1 MSAPPKYK
9 GQLFLLPCPI
19 SEEDFKLVI
28 PEEVVKRV
36 QSFRYFA
43 VEDLKSARRFLRR
56 MDRSFPID
64 DSTFFILNKKTP
76 SDQLEKMI
84 EPLLNGEDVAIISE
98 AGCPGIADPG
108 AALVDL
114 AHQHD
119 LRIHPMVGPSSI
131 LLALMGSGFNG
142 QSFTFH
148 GYLPKERKDRVRA
161 IKDFEF
167 NTLKSG
173 HTNLFMDTPFR
184 NMNVLHDLLNELSD
198 STLLCIASNITGQT
212 EKIHTKSV
220 LDWRESAYD
229 LGKIPTIFA
238 IGKGQSKK

>member
-9 GQLFLLPCPI
+9 GKLFLLPCPI
-19 SEEDFKLVI
+19 SEEDFKMVI
-28 PEEVVKRV
+28 PEEVVKRT
-36 QSFRYFA
+36 QSFRFFA

-56 MDRSFPID
+56 MDRTFPID

-76 SDQLEKMI
+76 ADQLEKMI
-84 EPLLNGEDVAIISE
+84 EPLLNGEDMAIISE

-108 AALVDL
+108 AALVDV

-119 LRIHPMVGPSSI
+119 IRIQPLVGPSSI

-148 GYLPKERKDRVRA
+148 GYLPKERKDRIRA
-161 IKDFEF
+161 IKDYEF
-167 NTLKSG
+167 NTLKTG

-184 NMNVLHDLLNELSD
+184 NMNVLDDLLNELGKNTS
-198 STLLCIASNITGQT
+198 LCIASHLTAVT
-212 EKIHTKSV
+212 EKVQTKSV
-220 LDWRESAYD
+220 EDWREAAYD
-229 LGKIPTIFA
+229 LAKIPTIFA
-238 IGKGQSKK
+238 IGKGQAGK